1 MNPPPR
7 TPPDLLVAVTGAPG
21 DGKTGLLAALAAE
34 QEAAGRRV
42 EGLLAL
48 AGERTDPRAGARHY
62 FLRILGHPDEWPWAE
77 RDESVTPPYIF
88 EAGTRRRL
96 QLWAEDL
103 AAQPPAALLVLDEF
117 GKFEARGEGL
127 MPLWPKLVAAAPQIV
142 VMSVRD
148 GCEEEIEARLGRR
161 FDVRIG
167 AADPLALEK
176 LRQTCAD
183 YGEWTRLG
191 LIGGGAGGLEM
202 TVGSLLH
209 ATGVPARGL
218 MMCSL
223 QGAMMT
229 FAGFGLAQPGRV
241 VWVPFIS
248 AGLKALSPAGSRIRP
263 MIAIVMQG
271 LLFGVA
277 VQTLGWN
284 MFAVTLGGALI
295 GAWSALQGFFL
306 QYLLMGQDLFRAYDA
321 TVLWLADKW
330 GLAAPGLPLLVG
342 VWAAFCGLFAGSVAF
357 AAWRLRAPPAVLQR
371 VIERERPP
379 APARRT
385 AAGWS
390 ARLRELAHWQFWLP
404 LLLVS
409 AILLATGRPWESIL
423 WLALRFTVVAIVLLA
438 LVSLL
443 RPARWADRL
452 RRCGWWGP
460 AVAFAG
466 AMQRRTADAYGRGQR
481 D

>member
-1 MNPPPR
+1 MSAPAAPK
-7 TPPDLLVAVTGAPG
+7 PDLLLAVTGAPG
-21 DGKTGLLAALAAE
+21 EGKTGLLAALAAE
-34 QEAAGRRV
+34 QQAAGRRV

-48 AGERTDPRAGARHY
+48 AGERAGPREGARHY

-88 EAGTRRRL
+88 EAGTKRRL
-96 QLWAEDL
+96 QLWTEDL
-103 AAQPPAALLVLDEF
+103 AGQTPAALLVLDEF

-127 MPLWPKLVAAAPQIV
+127 MPLWPKLVAAAPHIV
-142 VMSVRD
+142 AMSVRE
-148 GCEEEIEARLGRR
+148 GCEEAIEEKLGRR
-161 FDVRIG
+161 FDVRI
-167 AADPLALEK
+167 AACDPQAMEK
-176 LRQTCAD
+176 LRQACAD
-183 YGEWTRLG
+183 YGEWTSLG

-209 ATGVPARGL
+209 ATQVPARGL

-229 FAGFGLAQPGRV
+229 FAGFGLVQPGRV

-271 LLFGVA
+271 LLYGVA

-284 MFAVTLGGALI
+284 VFAVALGGALI

-321 TVLWLADKW
+321 AVLWLADKW
-330 GLAAPGLPLLVG
+330 GLAAPSLPALVG
-342 VWAAFCGLFAGSVAF
+342 AWAAVCGLFAGSVAF
-357 AAWRLRAPPAVLQR
+357 AAWRLRAPPAILQK
-371 VIERERPP
+371 VIDREPKP
-379 APARRT
+379 ADGRAGARWV
-385 AAGWS
+385 G
-390 ARLRELAHWQFWLP
+390 RLRELAHWQFWLP

-409 AILLATGRPWESIL
+409 AILLAAGRPWESIF
-423 WLALRFTVVAIVLLA
+423 WLMLRFVVVAVVLLA
-438 LVSLL
+438 LVSLV

-452 RRCGWWGP
+452 RRLGWWGP
-460 AVAFAG
+460 AVAFSG
-466 AMQRRTADAYGRGQR
+466 AMQRRPPPSG
-481 D
+481 